1 MILYHGSYL
10 VIEKPDISFSRA
22 NVDFGR
28 GFYVTPIKEQAESWS
43 ERFKRKYGQSVLSL
57 YETDERA
64 LRQNLSVLEFA
75 DYSDEWLEHI
85 VACRSGETVGEYDVV
100 IGGVAN
106 DRVFDTIQLYLD
118 GLVHKEEAIKRLRYE
133 RPNIQ
138 YCFRRQ
144 IVINEYLRFVA
155 SEVIR

>member
-10 VIEKPDISFSRA
+10 TIEKPDISFSRG

-28 GFYVTPIKEQAESWS
+28 GFYVTPIKKQAESWS
-43 ERFKRKYGQSVLSL
+43 ERFRRNYGKGVLSV
-57 YETDERA
+57 YEIDERIF
-64 LRQNLSVLEFA
+64 RQNLLVLEFT

-85 VACRSGETVGEYDVV
+85 VACRRGETVGEYDVV

-118 GLVHKEEAIKRLRYE
+118 GLVPKEEAIKRLRYE
-133 RPNIQ
+133 KPNIQ

-144 IVINEYLRFVA
+144 AVINEYLRFVS
-155 SEVIR
+155 SEVIT